1 MTTTNTNNTTDPYAF
16 INGTKSSTNTTKGT
30 GGNTTLDQNAFL
42 KLMIAQLKN
51 QDPTKPQDPTEFMSQ
66 LAQFSQ
72 VTSTQDMEKS
82 IQTLSDSMR
91 STQLLNGTS
100 LVGHDI
106 LSKANT
112 DTIDAGGKVVGAI
125 DAPKGAT
132 AAQIVVKD
140 AAGTEVRRFN
150 LSNVGEGLNGF
161 TWDGTTNTGVAAPAG
176 QYTFSA
182 VASVNGQAE
191 AVDPLLV
198 SKVGSV
204 TIDPTSSAL
213 TLNTTTG
220 AVSLADVRSV
230 L

>member
-1 MTTTNTNNTTDPYAF
+1 MTTTNTNNTTTDPYAF
-16 INGTKSSTNTTKGT
+16 INGNKTSTTSTKSSD
-30 GGNTTLDQNAFL
+30 TLDQNAFL

-72 VTSTQDMEKS
+72 VTSTQDMQKS

-106 LSKANT
+106 LSKSDT
-112 DTIDAGGKVVGAI
+112 DTIDAGGTVTGAI
-125 DAPKGAT
+125 DAPKGT
-132 AAQIVVKD
+132 IGAAILVKD
-140 AAGTEVRRFN
+140 AAGTEVRRFTLN
-150 LSNVGEGLNGF
+150 NVGEGLNSF
-161 TWDGTTNTGVAAPAG
+161 TWDGKTNTGVAAPAG

-182 VASVNGQAE
+182 VANVNGAAE

-204 TIDPTSSAL
+204 TIDPSTSAL

-220 AVSLADVRSV
+220 AVALADVRRV

>member
-16 INGTKSSTNTTKGT
+16 INGNKTSTQQTNNGQ
-30 GGNTTLDQNAFL
+30 LDQNAFL

-51 QDPTKPQDPTEFMSQ
+51 QDPTKPQDPSEFMSQ

-72 VTSTQDMEKS
+72 VTSTQNMEKS
-82 IQTLSDSMR
+82 IDTLSDSMR

-106 LSKANT
+106 LSPAKT
-112 DTIDAGGKVVGAI
+112 DTIESGGTVTGAVDAA
-125 DAPKGAT
+125 KGT
-132 AAQIVVKD
+132 TGVKIVIKD
-140 AAGTEVRRFN
+140 AAGTEVRSFN
-150 LSNVGEGLNGF
+150 LSNVGEGLNNF
-161 TWDGTTNTGVAAPAG
+161 TWDGKTNTGVAAPTG
-176 QYTFSA
+176 QYNFSA
-182 VASVNGQAE
+182 VASVNGE
-191 AVDPLLV
+191 NESLDPLLV

-204 TIDPTSSAL
+204 TIDPASSAL

-220 AVSLADVRSV
+220 AVAFADVRRV

>member
-16 INGTKSSTNTTKGT
+16 INGTKSSTTQKTN
-30 GGNTTLDQNAFL
+30 GNDTLDQNAFL

-132 AAQIVVKD
+132 AAQIVVKN
-140 AAGTEVRRFN
+140 AAGNEVRRFN
-150 LSNVGEGLNGF
+150 LSNVGQGLNGF

-182 VASVNGQAE
+182 VASVNGQSE

-204 TIDPTSSAL
+204 TIDPASSAL